1 MAPCNIRKP
10 EAGKINPGWNELGKT
25 GKQRKEWRATTAKK
39 QEQNRRL
46 IQRYVERQV
55 FYLTSLLDRQQQS
68 PYQAQIKKDSKKML
82 YVKKCKKSTPPQK
95 SKNKP
100 PTPARLARMLLWPKP
115 VLPAIKVHRQ
125 QAASVPS
132 HLLRAVAARHPA
144 APQPCCQCLRAV
156 LFQKQLRL
164 QCPSRPCR

>member
-82 YVKKCKKSTPPQK
+82 YVKKMQKEHPTTKK
-95 SKNKP
+95 
-100 PTPARLARMLLWPKP
+100 
-115 VLPAIKVHRQ
+115 
-125 QAASVPS
+125 
-132 HLLRAVAARHPA
+132 
-144 APQPCCQCLRAV
+144 
-156 LFQKQLRL
+156 QKQTAHASAACQDAVVAQARFAND
-164 QCPSRPCR
+164 